1 MVVADLQTYKIDV
14 VLGPHLRC
22 APEES
27 GYPIDE
33 YDPRMNEF
41 CVADERV
48 ILMNNAV
55 IARRVPFYLP
65 SISLSLP
72 SKS

>member
-1 MVVADLQTYKIDV
+1 MVVADLQTYKINGA
-14 VLGPHLRC
+14 LGPQLRC
-22 APEES
+22 APEKS
-27 GYPIDE
+27 GYLIDE

-65 SISLSLP
+65 SISLSLL